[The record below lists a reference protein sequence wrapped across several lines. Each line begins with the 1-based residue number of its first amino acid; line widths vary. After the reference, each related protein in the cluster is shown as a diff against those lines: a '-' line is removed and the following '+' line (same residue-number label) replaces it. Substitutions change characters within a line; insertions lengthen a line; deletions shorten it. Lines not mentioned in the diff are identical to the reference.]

1 MNPPALS
8 KPAASKPSR
17 LICVASRRE
26 TWPVKILIITTSWKP
41 YARFWFFGG
50 FFIYQGLLTAVSDF

>member
-17 LICVASRRE
+17 LICVANRKE
-26 TWPVKILIITTSWKP
+26 TWPVKILIIKLVEN
-41 YARFWFFGG
+41 RMLVFV

>member
-17 LICVASRRE
+17 LICVANRKE
-26 TWPVKILIITTSWKP
+26 TWLVKILIITTSWKP
-41 YARFWFFGG
+41 YARFFFV